1 MKRREFLISCAA
13 SCAAAGIVPITAH
26 ATAPDKCFSG
36 APRLTKDRFLH
47 LVNSHFRVYKKDWKS
62 VAMKLTAVQEGP
74 TTAGLDQFSL
84 VFTGSRDAHL
94 QAGSYLVNHR
104 KDGDFLLY
112 LEPSGIRDGNSNTF
126 VAMFSLLS

>member
-47 LVNSHFRVYKKDWKS
+47 LVNSQFKVYKKDWQS
-62 VAMKLTAVQEGP
+62 VPVKLTAVQEGP
-74 TTAGLDQFSL
+74 AAAGLDQFSL
-84 VFTGSRDAHL
+84 VFQGPRTASL
-94 QAGSYLVNHR
+94 QAGSYLVSHR

-112 LEPSGIRDGNSNTF
+112 LEPAGSQQGSSTF
-126 VAMFSLLS
+126 VAQFSLLR